1 MVTNNH
7 TDCQRFHY
15 VREKEKGNSSCL
27 VGKFICLYSTGY
39 FAEHAYSWSHRIL
52 DHRGLNGMNST
63 RSTCV
68 ITVSNLVTWVSGKM
82 KLQDVN
88 ENMLR
93 KFTPLHKFKKDIFSK
108 RIHINKKPPA
118 GGNIHLS
125 LQHWILAEHAY
136 SWSHSFTESFAIDA
150 SGLDRMNNSR
160 STCVIIKSNLV
171 TCCLGGSARSQR
183 TADSTMVI
191 SY

>member
-1 MVTNNH
+1 
-7 TDCQRFHY
+7 
-15 VREKEKGNSSCL
+15 
-27 VGKFICLYSTGY
+27 
-39 FAEHAYSWSHRIL
+39 
-52 DHRGLNGMNST
+52 MNST

-93 KFTPLHKFKKDIFSK
+93 KFTPLHKFNKDIFSK

-125 LQHWILAEHAY
+125 LQHWILCRACLFLE
-136 SWSHSFTESFAIDA
+136 SH
-150 SGLDRMNNSR
+150 
-160 STCVIIKSNLV
+160 
-171 TCCLGGSARSQR
+171 
-183 TADSTMVI
+183 
-191 SY
+191 

>member
-1 MVTNNH
+1 MPSMLILGVTGLI
-7 TDCQRFHY
+7 FHQQN
-15 VREKEKGNSSCL
+15 RL
-27 VGKFICLYSTGY
+27 
-39 FAEHAYSWSHRIL
+39 IL
-52 DHRGLNGMNST
+52 DHSRLNGMNST

-125 LQHWILAEHAY
+125 LQHWILCRACLFLE
-136 SWSHSFTESFAIDA
+136 SHVSPTFDTIFRCKFYRIV
-150 SGLDRMNNSR
+150 
-160 STCVIIKSNLV
+160 C
-171 TCCLGGSARSQR
+171 
-183 TADSTMVI
+183 
-191 SY
+191 Y